1 MKITRQRTWSLWVDE
16 GRNTGS
22 HADKVRILIKYHSA
36 RFGLTHASYLSH
48 FVFTE
53 TLLPLLVKTSKEEGS
68 DVRILNVRASLH
80 VNEHTT
86 HLYVRF
92 QLTSTAHEGVSPKT
106 FAGKESWNVDYG
118 NTLVG
123 GLKFYG

>member
-1 MKITRQRTWSLWVDE
+1 M
-16 GRNTGS
+16 
-22 HADKVRILIKYHSA
+22 
-36 RFGLTHASYLSH
+36 HASYLSH

-53 TLLPLLVKTSKEEGS
+53 TLLPILVKTSKEEGS
-68 DVRILNVRASLH
+68 DVRILNVRASFMLM
-80 VNEHTT
+80 NILLIYTC
-86 HLYVRF
+86 LF
-92 QLTSTAHEGVSPKT
+92 KLTSTAHEGVSPKT